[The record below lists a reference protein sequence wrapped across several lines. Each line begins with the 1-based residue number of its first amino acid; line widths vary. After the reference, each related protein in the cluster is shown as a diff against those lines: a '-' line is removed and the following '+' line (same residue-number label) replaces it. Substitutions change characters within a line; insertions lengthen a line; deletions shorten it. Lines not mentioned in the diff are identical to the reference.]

1 MKPWRAVIEVS
12 VDLDPTTGVYNIP
25 KDWVEYLKDKLSK
38 PEKRDREYFKR
49 PGRARQ
55 RRYSRE
61 HYNPVVRHVRTIQP
75 EEVE

>member
-25 KDWVEYLKDKLSK
+25 KDWVEYLEDKLSK

>member
-1 MKPWRAVIEVS
+1 MKPWRAVIEVV
-12 VDLDPTTGVYNIP
+12 VDLDSTTGVYNMP

-49 PGRARQ
+49 PGQALQ
-55 RRYSRE
+55 LRYSRE
-61 HYNPVVRHVRTIQP
+61 HYNSEVRHVRTIQP

>member
-1 MKPWRAVIEVS
+1 MKPWRVVIEVV
-12 VDLDPTTGVYNIP
+12 VDLDSTTGVYNMP

>member
-1 MKPWRAVIEVS
+1 MKPWRAVIEVV
-12 VDLDPTTGVYNIP
+12 VDLDSTTGVYNIP
-25 KDWVEYLKDKLSK
+25 KDWVEYLEDKLSK

>member
-1 MKPWRAVIEVS
+1 MKPWRAVIEVV
-12 VDLDPTTGVYNIP
+12 VDLDSTTGVYNMP
-25 KDWVEYLKDKLSK
+25 KDWVEYLEDKLSK